1 MKIAV
6 TYENGQVFGH
16 FGHCR
21 QFLVAEVENGQVIR
35 SEVVPVLGSGHSALA
50 GFLHGLGAEKLICGG
65 IGAGART
72 ALAQAGIEL
81 YPGVSGDALAAVQ
94 QLAAGNLAFDPDTT
108 CNHHHEAA
116 SMTAVSTPA
125 ADITRANAGKRIRC
139 REVLSRARR
148 WLWRAVSRQVLIRR

>member
-35 SEVVPVLGSGHSALA
+35 SEVVPVLRSGHSALA

-81 YPGVSGDALAAVQ
+81 YPGVSGDALAAQ
-94 QLAAGNLAFDPDTT
+94 QLAAGSLTFDPDTT
-108 CNHHHEAA
+108 CSHHHEEGHTCGEHDCGEHTCGGYH
-116 SMTAVSTPA
+116 S
-125 ADITRANAGKRIRC
+125 GEC
-139 REVLSRARR
+139 R
-148 WLWRAVSRQVLIRR
+148 

>member
-16 FGHCR
+16 FGHCW

-81 YPGVSGDALAAVQ
+81 YPGDIRDALAQ
-94 QLAAGNLAFDPDTT
+94 YSSWLP
-108 CNHHHEAA
+108 EA
-116 SMTAVSTPA
+116 
-125 ADITRANAGKRIRC
+125 
-139 REVLSRARR
+139 
-148 WLWRAVSRQVLIRR
+148 

>member
-81 YPGVSGDALAAVQ
+81 YPGVSGDALVAVQ
-94 QLAAGNLAFDPDTT
+94 QLAAGNLTFDPDTT
-108 CNHHHEAA
+108 CSHHHEEGHTCGEHDCGEHTCGGHH
-116 SMTAVSTPA
+116 S
-125 ADITRANAGKRIRC
+125 GEC
-139 REVLSRARR
+139 R
-148 WLWRAVSRQVLIRR
+148 

>member
-108 CNHHHEAA
+108 CNHHHEDGHTCGEHDCGEHTCGGHH
-116 SMTAVSTPA
+116 S
-125 ADITRANAGKRIRC
+125 GEC
-139 REVLSRARR
+139 R
-148 WLWRAVSRQVLIRR
+148 

>member
-65 IGAGART
+65 IGGGAKT
-72 ALAQAGIEL
+72 ALAQAGVTL
-81 YPGVSGDALAAVQ
+81 YGGVSGSADQAVTD
-94 QLAAGNLAFDPDTT
+94 LL
-108 CNHHHEAA
+108 
-116 SMTAVSTPA
+116 
-125 ADITRANAGKRIRC
+125 AGKLTFNPDVMC
-139 REVLSRARR
+139 SHHGEHHGHDCGEHHGGHHDHHCGGHCGS
-148 WLWRAVSRQVLIRR
+148 

>member
-72 ALAQAGIEL
+72 ALVQAGIEL
-81 YPGVSGDALAAVQ
+81 YPGVTGDALTAVQ
-94 QLAAGNLAFDPDTT
+94 QLAAGNLAFDPGTT
-108 CNHHHEAA
+108 CNHHHEEDH
-116 SMTAVSTPA
+116 TCGEHDCGEHTCGGQHPGEL
-125 ADITRANAGKRIRC
+125 R
-139 REVLSRARR
+139 
-148 WLWRAVSRQVLIRR
+148 

>member
-108 CNHHHEAA
+108 CNHHHEEGH
-116 SMTAVSTPA
+116 TCGEHDHT
-125 ADITRANAGKRIRC
+125 
-139 REVLSRARR
+139 LRR
-148 WLWRAVSRQVLIRR
+148 TSLGRMPVKGEAPGPFLPGRQRPPRSGQ

>member
-35 SEVVPVLGSGHSALA
+35 SEVVPVLGSGHSAVA
-50 GFLHGLGAEKLICGG
+50 GVLHGLGAEKLICGG

-81 YPGVSGDALAAVQ
+81 YPGVSGDALEMCIRDRFCGMIRP
-94 QLAAGNLAFDPDTT
+94 LADMAQKSP
-108 CNHHHEAA
+108 
-116 SMTAVSTPA
+116 
-125 ADITRANAGKRIRC
+125 
-139 REVLSRARR
+139 
-148 WLWRAVSRQVLIRR
+148 

>member
-94 QLAAGNLAFDPDTT
+94 QLAAGNLAFDRTPPAIITMRKAIP
-108 CNHHHEAA
+108 AA

-125 ADITRANAGKRIRC
+125 AGITRANAGKRGGAGPF
-139 REVLSRARR
+139 LPG
-148 WLWRAVSRQVLIRR
+148 RQRPPRSGQ